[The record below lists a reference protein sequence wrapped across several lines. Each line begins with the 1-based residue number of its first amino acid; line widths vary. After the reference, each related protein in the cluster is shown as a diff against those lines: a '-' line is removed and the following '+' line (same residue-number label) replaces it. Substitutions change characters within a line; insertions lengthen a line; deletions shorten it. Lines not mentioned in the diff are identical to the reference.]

1 MSMPDADYQ
10 RIVTDV
16 RRRIADGEW
25 PPGHQLPSRRQMT
38 RMYGVG
44 EGAVR
49 DAITTLRLAGKIEGP
64 ARRRLT
70 VSHPVAVRTL
80 SDPDAPWPHRGDS
93 WSSRILAP
101 LDVATRLGLSRGTRV
116 YRERIEMLDADG
128 RPSHLVTTWRAS
140 SAHPTWT
147 DSTADVVFRQL
158 SDADGTDLGLIAGL
172 PALVVELVRTA
183 AGRPVE
189 YAEITLPADR
199 WRVRLR

>member
-10 RIVTDV
+10 RVVTDV
-16 RRRIADGEW
+16 RRRIDDGEW
-25 PPGHQLPSRRQMT
+25 PPGHQLPSRRQMA
-38 RMYGVG
+38 RLYGVG

-49 DAITTLRLAGKIEGP
+49 DAITALRLAGKVEGP

-101 LDVATRLGLSRGTRV
+101 SYVADRLGLSRGTRV
-116 YRERIEMLDADG
+116 YRERTEMLDADG
-128 RPSHLVTTWRAS
+128 RPSHLVTTWRS
-140 SAHPTWT
+140 SSTRPAWT
-147 DSTADVVFRQL
+147 ASTADVAFRQL
-158 SDADGTDLGLIAGL
+158 SDADGTDLGLVSGL
-172 PALVVELVRTA
+172 PALVVELVHIWA
-183 AGRPVE
+183 ERPVE
-189 YAEITLPADR
+189 YVEITLPADR